1 MQAGYHQQRLGSVGN
16 YNPASVPS
24 ASNAARSALNIGASH
39 RTIPGKGHRD
49 LGWRDLQKSRL
60 RRAEKGIPRALET
73 YNIRGGIFG
82 GVKELQSLKQ
92 KLYSWGKSGRGLWLC
107 RSQKPRWQLA
117 DAGEVFPAPG
127 RDANHTW
134 GVGRDAFKKQTSLEF
149 TPLLLEIRHI
159 HFVL

>member
-1 MQAGYHQQRLGSVGN
+1 M
-16 YNPASVPS
+16 PS
-24 ASNAARSALNIGASH
+24 ASNGARSALNIGASH
-39 RTIPGKGHRD
+39 HTILGKGHRD
-49 LGWRDLQKSRL
+49 LGWRYLQKSRL
-60 RRAEKGIPRALET
+60 RCTEKGIPRALER

-82 GVKELQSLKQ
+82 GCQGAYKAQSKRYTRGASLAAGYGSSRVRRRGGSLQMQ
-92 KLYSWGKSGRGLWLC
+92 ERC
-107 RSQKPRWQLA
+107 
-117 DAGEVFPAPG
+117 FPAPG